1 MPCIVGRVRDA
12 IFYYQMNE
20 QRKPPRPA
28 LHSSAERRQRVVPLP
43 VQLAG
48 TALNALS
55 LLHNEAAARLLTRF
69 WFTTFK
75 SKPRPW
81 ITEFWNSAERR
92 VQVAVE
98 DTVVDVHC
106 WGQGPLV
113 VMMHGWSG
121 SGAQYR
127 DFVEPLV
134 AAGFTA
140 VSFDAPEHGARSGRR
155 THMLRFC
162 ASLLAIQRELGRIDC
177 VIAHSLGAMATAYAL
192 QLGLDPARLVCVAPQ
207 LDSRHLF
214 DGYRRL
220 LRLRPALAQRSTELI
235 GERLR
240 ELMQRDDPWE
250 TLQPAAMLGERRLP
264 GMLVFDLEDPE
275 MPAEQ
280 FREAIDGWPDCR
292 SLETRGLGH
301 NRILRDPGVID
312 AIVGYL
318 RG

>member
-1 MPCIVGRVRDA
+1 
-12 IFYYQMNE
+12 
-20 QRKPPRPA
+20 
-28 LHSSAERRQRVVPLP
+28 VPLP

-48 TALNALS
+48 IALNGLS
-55 LLHNEAAARLLTRF
+55 LLHNESAARLLTRF
-69 WFTTFK
+69 WFTTFR
-75 SKPRPW
+75 SEPKPW
-81 ITEFWNSAERR
+81 VTEFWNSAERR
-92 VQVAVE
+92 VELPVE
-98 DTVVDVHC
+98 ETVVGVHC

-121 SGAQYR
+121 SGSQFR
-127 DFVEPLV
+127 DFVEPLA

-140 VSFDAPEHGARSGRR
+140 VCFDAPEHGARSGRR

-192 QLGLDPARLVCVAPQ
+192 QLGLELERLVCVAPQ

-220 LRLRPALAQRSTELI
+220 LHLRPPLAQRSIELI

-240 ELMQRDDPWE
+240 GLMQCEDPWE
-250 TLQPAAMLGERRLP
+250 TLQPGALLGERGLP
-264 GMLVFDLEDPE
+264 GLLVFDHDDPE
-275 MPAEQ
+275 IPPQQ
-280 FREAIDGWPDCR
+280 FREAVAGWPDCR
-292 SLETRGLGH
+292 PLETRGLGH
-301 NRILRDPGVID
+301 NRILRDRGVID
-312 AIVGYL
+312 AVVGYL